1 MIEIHQKIKS
11 LGDIIFRKKREER
24 HNTHHTLEFI
34 KSVMDALPEQRVI
47 DFIKEYGFSTFK
59 NYVMIKSFEKSSFL
73 SSGEI
78 KLGLIFGFG
87 DGTDSVKDAI
97 DTYFIEEQ
105 LNWKFFPLFEGYPG
119 DIIFY
124 SLEPETRGKIY
135 YWHHEGDIN
144 ADKSLIANSF
154 EEFINNLYLKQKE
167 EEEEEPELSADEL
180 ASVNERRKRVG
191 LPLIVKN
198 RNEIT

>member
-1 MIEIHQKIKS
+1 MNSIQKKITD
-11 LGDIIFRKKREER
+11 LGGVKFLDER
-24 HNTHHTLEFI
+24 NKNQNANDNLTYAE
-34 KSVMDALPEQRVI
+34 SVVGALPEQRVI

-59 NYVMIKSFEKSSFL
+59 NYVMIKAIEKSSFL

-78 KLGLIFGFG
+78 ELGLIFGFG
-87 DGTDSVKDAI
+87 DGIDSVKDAI

-124 SLEPETRGKIY
+124 SLEPETKGKIY

-154 EEFINNLYLKQKE
+154 EEFINNLYLRQE

-191 LPLIVKN
+191 LPLIDKN
-198 RNEIT
+198 RNEIA

>member
-1 MIEIHQKIKS
+1 MI
-11 LGDIIFRKKREER
+11 GII
-24 HNTHHTLEFI
+24 
-34 KSVMDALPEQRVI
+34 PEKQVI
-47 DFIKEYGFSTFK
+47 DFIESYGFSTFK
-59 NYVMIKSFEKSSFL
+59 NSVMVKTIEKSSFL

-78 KLGLIFGFG
+78 ELGLIFGFG
-87 DGTDSVKDAI
+87 DGTDSIKDVI
-97 DTYFIEEQ
+97 DTYSTKEQ

-124 SLEPETRGKIY
+124 SLEPETKGKIY

-154 EEFINNLYLKQKE
+154 EEFKNLYLRQE
-167 EEEEEPELSADEL
+167 EEEEEAELSADEL
-180 ASVNERRKRVG
+180 ASVNERRKRIG
-191 LPLIVKN
+191 LPLIDKN